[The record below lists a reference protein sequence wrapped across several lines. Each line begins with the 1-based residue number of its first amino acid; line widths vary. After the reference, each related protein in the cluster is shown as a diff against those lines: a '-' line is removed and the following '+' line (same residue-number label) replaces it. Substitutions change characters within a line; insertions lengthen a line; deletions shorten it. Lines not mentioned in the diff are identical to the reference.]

1 MTPKEA
7 TKLLDIVKDGDDI
20 DGEEIPEEVVTE
32 ALEWTDDIEAYDPPC
47 EAVEAWVEKMRM
59 KGVL

>member
-7 TKLLDIVKDGDDI
+7 TKLLDMAKDGDDI

-32 ALEWTDDIEAYDPPC
+32 ALEWTDDIDAYDPPC
-47 EAVEAWVEKMRM
+47 EAVEAWVEKMRR
-59 KGVL
+59 KGVF